1 MNLNVA
7 LLFLEIFCTF
17 SGVVVFNKM
26 FGKYGL
32 LAWVPI
38 ASILANIMT
47 AKTISIFGLSS
58 TMGTVLFASTFL
70 ATDILTENY
79 GVKYARKAVIMGMMG
94 VLFYIISS
102 QIAIHYIPSAFDY
115 AHDSMLTIFS
125 LSLRISISSV
135 IMYLVANLADVY
147 LYDKLKVKTGGK
159 FMWLRN
165 NVSTILCNCLE
176 NFLFMLFAFIGVFD
190 LPTVMIMALSTSVIE
205 IIAGVCDTPFLYLAT
220 GVLKSKEEEDE
231 NT

>member
-1 MNLNVA
+1 MNVNVV
-7 LLFLEIFCTF
+7 LLFVEIIATF
-17 SGVVVFNKM
+17 GAVVLFNRF
-26 FGKYGL
+26 FGKAGL

-79 GVKYARKAVIMGMMG
+79 DFKEARKAVFLGMSG

-102 QIAIHYIPSAFDY
+102 QIAIRYIPSAFDY
-115 AHDSMLTIFS
+115 AHDSMVTIFS
-125 LSLRISISSV
+125 LSLRISVASIVMYVISN
-135 IMYLVANLADVY
+135 IADVY
-147 LYDKLKVKTGGK
+147 LYNKLRAKMKGK
-159 FMWLRN
+159 YMWVRN

-176 NFLFMLFAFIGVFD
+176 NFFFMFLAFIGTFD
-190 LPTVMIMALSTSVIE
+190 FTTVVIMAVSTSVIE

-220 GVLKSKEEEDE
+220 KWKNAEK
-231 NT
+231 